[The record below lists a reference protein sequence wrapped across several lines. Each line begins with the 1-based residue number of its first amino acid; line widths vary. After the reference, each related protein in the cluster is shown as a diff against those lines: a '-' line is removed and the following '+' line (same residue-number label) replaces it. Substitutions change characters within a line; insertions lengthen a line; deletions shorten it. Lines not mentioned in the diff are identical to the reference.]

1 MFALGPFLDTAV
13 ARTKLVLESG
23 MLDMGK
29 QWDDSARRLDTSMS
43 AVHESVKDVKWELRT
58 TAPAVQH
65 GLSSLG
71 EGLTSLHESFKQV
84 RGTLQRIDD
93 RLPPQPLADV
103 AATTQLDHSISA
115 LHVLVADE
123 TTRLRSDLQGSV
135 TDNLRSAVVGAIQDT
150 LRDSWTS
157 FSKDVL
163 EELQQTARSGMQ
175 HELERVKLQHELD
188 NVKQQL
194 DAEKALSAL
203 HTTHH
208 QQVLDAQTAV
218 SALECHKLRE
228 QVARL
233 TAQQHRPYFSSDH
246 EETAPGQGQLK
257 AAQETA
263 PGQGQLKA
271 AQETAPGQG
280 QLKAA
285 QETAPGQGQLMA
297 TQGLAALQATRHEQG
312 LKAQLDSSA
321 LEIIRLQKQVARLT
335 TQLNAPR
342 PSMSSQFPA
351 DADAPAGM
359 AKQDDK
365 LQLIRLEM
373 RQLEQTLTEAK
384 AEYKLKE
391 KAATRQVIRLKMEL
405 AAVKAMSRARHDA
418 PTAPPAAVPYDDVER
433 CIKLLESRH
442 ELVVEQERSA
452 HALERQQQRSAWY
465 LEKSVLLKR
474 CFRLTVAVA
483 TATQTESIPPASV
496 QQVLDLQDQWRQ
508 QIQAELHEAKTLQ
521 EQTACHL
528 DTTSLA
534 FAAFRASQ
542 QDKEQK
548 MHTRLRELTH
558 LSMVIMQN
566 TDGSADPALKAIN
579 LTAKRGLG
587 LDGDPSPEGDASQ
600 VS

>member
-246 EETAPGQGQLK
+246 E
-257 AAQETA
+257 
-263 PGQGQLKA
+263 
-271 AQETAPGQG
+271 ETAPGQG